1 MIPHETPSGIVKDGA
16 HLNLDISSPLNR
28 LLKQDHDILPLH
40 PLAVEALGPLDQETL
55 GQTLLVQRERE
66 GEAKWKNFVLN
77 LSVCAEIG
85 KTPNIEE

>member
-1 MIPHETPSGIVKDGA
+1 MLPHETPGGIVKDGA

-40 PLAVEALGPLDQETL
+40 PLTVEALGPLDQEAL

-77 LSVCAEIG
+77 LSVRAEIG
-85 KTPNIEE
+85 KTPNIQE